1 MENKIVISRVALNR
15 IEKIIDATNADLKRT
30 AKLLDHLINTADLIC
45 LDSSSGGMP
54 SDESQADIVR
64 FCLSQ
69 QSDEGRDKTARG
81 ILQEHGLK
89 LSDLKFLDKEGLL
102 MEHDWNIEDAPGSII
117 DDRTL
122 HVSVWKKD
130 VENFSTIDQR
140 HWGVS

>member
-1 MENKIVISRVALNR
+1 MMIKGKDLIKID
-15 IEKIIDATNADLKRT
+15 KIINQARAEMKRT

-45 LDSSSGGMP
+45 FDNSKGGFP
-54 SDESQADIVR
+54 KDESQADIVR
-64 FCLSQ
+64 FCLGQ
-69 QSDEGRDKTARG
+69 QSDKGRDKTARG

-89 LSDLKFLDKEGLL
+89 LSDLKFLDKEGIL

-130 VENFSTIDQR
+130 VENFSTIDRR
-140 HWGVS
+140 HWGATW